1 MKKIFVILHL
11 LLGFGG
17 LQAQV
22 LTLKDAVNIALR
34 NSLDIQIAKNN
45 EVASKINNAGG
56 VALALPQV
64 TASLSDNQS
73 LTNLSQKLNNGTN
86 INRPNNANNV
96 VNAGVAANMLVF
108 NGFRVQAT
116 RSRLLAIERQNT
128 DVVKTQIQNIV
139 ANVVIKYYD
148 IVRQQGYIK
157 TIEQS
162 ISVTQKQKEIIEV
175 RKSVGLANN
184 ADIYQ
189 SQLDLNAS
197 LQEMQSQVL
206 TLMLAK
212 TDLMNLLTQKPDS
225 TFDIRDTI
233 VVDASVS
240 IDSVK
245 AAIKRNPEV
254 LSAEEQIRINTLIV
268 KEVGA
273 QRYPSVSVTGGYN
286 YARSQS
292 SAGNFLLNQNFGPF
306 VGFNVAVPIFNGGM
320 LKRQQQVATIDIK
333 NAENSRTILINNLL
347 TNATKAWQAYQ
358 NNLQRINTEQ
368 ENNKIADSLLQLTL
382 IRYQYNMATIVEVKE
397 AQRSFVE
404 AGYRLVNLTYAAKLA
419 EVELK
424 RMAGMLAL

>member
-1 MKKIFVILHL
+1 MKKIIVILFL
-11 LLGFGG
+11 LVGFSG
-17 LQAQV
+17 LDAQV
-22 LTLKDAVNIALR
+22 LTLEDAVNIALR
-34 NSLDIQIAKNN
+34 NSLDIQIARNN
-45 EVASKINNAGG
+45 EAASKINNEGG
-56 VALALPQV
+56 LALALPQV
-64 TASLSDNQS
+64 TASLADNQS

-86 INRPNNANNV
+86 IKRPNNANNV
-96 VNAGVAANMLVF
+96 VNAGVAANMLIF

-116 RSRLLAIERQNT
+116 RSRLIAIERQNAN
-128 DVVKTQIQNIV
+128 VVKAQMQNLV

-162 ISVTQKQKEIIEV
+162 IVVTQKQKELIEV

-184 ADIYQ
+184 ADLYQ
-189 SQLDLNAS
+189 AQLDLNAS
-197 LQEMQSQVL
+197 LQEMQSQAL
-206 TLMLAK
+206 TLMQAK

-225 TFDIRDTI
+225 TFTIQDTI
-233 VVDASVS
+233 VVDGSLS

-245 AAIKRNPEV
+245 AAIQRNPEL
-254 LSAEEQIRINTLIV
+254 LSAEEQIRINSFIV

-306 VGFNVAVPIFNGGM
+306 IGLNVAVPVFNGGL

-333 NAENSRTILINNLL
+333 NAETTRTILKNNLL
-347 TNATKAWQAYQ
+347 TNAIKAWQAYQ
-358 NNLQRINTEQ
+358 NNLQRIQVEQ

-382 IRYQYNMATIVEVKE
+382 IRYQYSMATIVEVKE

-404 AGYRLVNLTYAAKLA
+404 AGYRLVNLTYAAKVA

-424 RMAGMLAL
+424 RMAGMLPL

>member
-1 MKKIFVILHL
+1 
-11 LLGFGG
+11 
-17 LQAQV
+17 
-22 LTLKDAVNIALR
+22 
-34 NSLDIQIAKNN
+34 
-45 EVASKINNAGG
+45 
-56 VALALPQV
+56 
-64 TASLSDNQS
+64 
-73 LTNLSQKLNNGTN
+73 
-86 INRPNNANNV
+86 
-96 VNAGVAANMLVF
+96 MLVF

-116 RSRLLAIERQNT
+116 RSRLLAIERQNS
-128 DVVKTQIQNIV
+128 DVVKAQIQNIV

-189 SQLDLNAS
+189 AQLDLNAS
-197 LQEMQSQVL
+197 LQEMQSQAL
-206 TLMLAK
+206 TLMQAK

-225 TFDIRDTI
+225 TFDIQDTI
-233 VVDASVS
+233 VVDASLS

-268 KEVGA
+268 QEVGA

-306 VGFNVAVPIFNGGM
+306 IGFNVAVPIFNGGM
-320 LKRQQQVATIDIK
+320 LKRQEQVVNIDIK
-333 NAENSRTILINNLL
+333 NAELSRTILMNTLL
-347 TNATKAWQAYQ
+347 TNAIKAWQAYQ

-404 AGYRLVNLTYAAKLA
+404 AGYRLVNLTYAAKVA

-424 RMAGMLAL
+424 RMAGIFPL